1 MKSLRIF
8 LALCLIVP
16 AFTAWG
22 AENKRGEVLAVL
34 KTPAGMTLTEE
45 SLKSGRIRR
54 YIDLTAES
62 AGGKTASIFDSLSLM
77 NKDGHIFVFIVS
89 DSKSSEQ
96 LASDLKSDPN
106 VLSASPN
113 RKVELVRPVR

>member
-1 MKSLRIF
+1 MKALRI
-8 LALCLIVP
+8 LIAICLIVP
-16 AFTAWG
+16 AVSALG

-62 AGGKTASIFDSLSLM
+62 AGGKTSSIFDALTLT
-77 NKDGHIFVFIVS
+77 NKDGYIFVFIVS
-89 DSKSSEQ
+89 DGKTSEQ
-96 LASDLKSDPN
+96 LAADLKSDPN
-106 VLSASPN
+106 VVSASPN
-113 RKVELVRPVR
+113 RQLHLN

>member
-1 MKSLRIF
+1 MKALRIF
-8 LALCLIVP
+8 IALCLIVP
-16 AFTAWG
+16 AFSAWG

-62 AGGKTASIFDSLSLM
+62 AGATAPQLSKRQSAGCPSVRSGRQEIGTAKGGRRGCIFGTAARRCPSCWIHST
-77 NKDGHIFVFIVS
+77 
-89 DSKSSEQ
+89 
-96 LASDLKSDPN
+96 
-106 VLSASPN
+106 N
-113 RKVELVRPVR
+113 RKRG